1 MKQEFLDELEH
12 LLTVEESSLEELKKT
27 RAARQLSAGRKD
39 LLTHLRKLAKSDDL
53 ALIIAA
59 EKKIIQGDLSRYA
72 NSAAM
77 VSSLKAAM
85 EGMDIIEHHITLASN
100 KTQYTLIDQTHR
112 MAKNRKAGLPF
123 DEARQALA
131 GHHARLMNLDKSRL
145 DEDDKEIIEMRKAVM
160 AHAQECYARRQ
171 AATLGIEP
179 PAHRIP
185 G

>member
-12 LLTVEESSLEELKKT
+12 LLTVEESSVEELRNT
-27 RAARQLSAGRKD
+27 RASRQLSAGRKD

-59 EKKIIQGDLSRYA
+59 EKKIIQGDLSRYT
-72 NSAAM
+72 NSTAM
-77 VSSLKAAM
+77 RSSLKAAL
-85 EGMDIIEHHITLASN
+85 EGMEIIEHHLDLISD
-100 KTQYTLIDQTHR
+100 KEKYTIIDQAHR
-112 MAKNRKAGLPF
+112 MTRNRKAGLPF

-131 GHHARLMNLDKSRL
+131 GHHARLMNMDKSRL
-145 DEDDKEIIEMRKAVM
+145 DEDDKEVIEMRKAVI

-171 AATLGIEP
+171 SATLGID
-179 PAHRIP
+179 PAQ